1 MSLESTSA
9 CACDEALSILY
20 SLQFSEEGLLN
31 LVKRNVGM
39 IDSLTTILRQS
50 SYQSRAHTTLLLE
63 SILGLY
69 RCAEGGAAL
78 VGHAAGIPIVVK
90 KILQVASE
98 RAVRILHSVAKHSAT
113 PGLLQEMLQTG
124 VACKLCLVLRVECV
138 VKTKEKA
145 REKLRPHSRVWRSS
159 PCLSPPVPAFIP
171 YYFMTVNCR
180 EKNEKVA
187 PRLYRIQ
194 DHHQTID

>member
-1 MSLESTSA
+1 ISLESTSA

-31 LVKRNVGM
+31 LVKRNAGM
-39 IDSLTTILRQS
+39 IDSLTTILRRS
-50 SYQSRAHTTLLLE
+50 SYQSQAHTMLLLK
-63 SILGLY
+63 SILGLC
-69 RCAEGGAAL
+69 RCAEGGTAL
-78 VGHAAGIPIVVK
+78 VGHAAGIPIVAK

-113 PGLLQEMLQTG
+113 PGLLQTG
-124 VACKLCLVLRVECV
+124 VACKLCLVLRVECG

-145 REKLRPHSRVWRSS
+145 REKLRLHSRMWRSS
-159 PCLSPPVPAFIP
+159 PSLSPPVPAFIP
-171 YYFMTVNCR
+171 YYFMTVNCT

-194 DHHQTID
+194 DHHQTKD